1 MQAEVTAHPTPA
13 ADSISVVIADDH
25 ALFTESLKTVLD
37 AEPDLRTVAV
47 ASTLEEAGRLLE
59 EHAPDVLLL
68 DHRMPDGDGI
78 GAIAELKQRSGA
90 TAVIVVTASN
100 TDDHLLAAIDGGA
113 AGFLSK
119 TRGLADLT
127 ASVRAAAN
135 GEAVIS
141 TELLNRLLTR
151 ISRRGSAGSATLTS
165 REQEVMRLVADG
177 MTNAQI
183 AGELQVSVNTVRN
196 HVANI
201 SSKLGAHSKLEA
213 LAIATRRGLVGTA
226 AL

>member
-1 MQAEVTAHPTPA
+1 MGEA
-13 ADSISVVIADDH
+13 ASSRGPEPDPISVVIADDH
-25 ALFTESLKTVLD
+25 ALFAESLTAVLD
-37 AEPDLRTVAV
+37 SEPDLRTVAV
-47 ASTLEEAGRLLE
+47 AATLEETARLLE
-59 EHAPDVLLL
+59 ETAPDVLLL

-78 GAIAELKQRSGA
+78 TAIPGLKQRSAA

-151 ISRRGSAGSATLTS
+151 ISRHGNLPSPTLTS
-165 REQEVMRLVADG
+165 REQQVMRLVAQG

-183 AGELQVSVNTVRN
+183 AGKLHVSVNTVRN

-213 LAIATRRGLVGTA
+213 LAIATRRGLVGPDTV
-226 AL
+226 